1 MLAYIAVRPPARPSE
16 SARIVRHMFGNRA
29 RLVRRDPIPR
39 QYTKVI
45 NWGNSEFIY
54 QDLEIYN
61 EPNSVVTAVNKSFA
75 FAALKEWNVPI
86 PEVRRNRLEEVPI
99 GTKWLART
107 TLTGSSGEGIVVLRP
122 GDEIVRASLYVRYVP
137 KRREFRVHVVKDEVI
152 FVQEKRG
159 RLDSNRTRDQNLI
172 RNHGNG
178 WVYTLTNEDSVPE
191 NIKAAGVAAVKA
203 LGLHFGAAD
212 VILGRDDNQPYV
224 LEVNTAPGLRSPTLT
239 AAYRAALTRMIDE

>member
-1 MLAYIAVRPPARPSE
+1 
-16 SARIVRHMFGNRA
+16 MFGDRA

-54 QDLEIYN
+54 QDLMIYN
-61 EPNSVVTAVNKSFA
+61 EPNSVATAVNKSFA
-75 FAALKEWNVPI
+75 FHSLKEAGVPI
-86 PEVRRNRLEEVPI
+86 PEVRWNRLEEVEP
-99 GTKWLART
+99 GTMWLART
-107 TLTGSSGEGIVVLRP
+107 TLTGSSGQGIAVLRP
-122 GDEIVRASLYVRYVP
+122 GDEIVHAPLYVRYVP
-137 KRREFRVHVVKDEVI
+137 KLREFRVHVVKDEVI

-172 RNHGNG
+172 RNYDNG
-178 WVYTLTNEDSVPE
+178 WVYTLTNEDNVPE
-191 NIKAAGVAAVKA
+191 SIKDASIAAVKA

-224 LEVNTAPGLRSPTLT
+224 LEVNTCPGLRSPTLT
-239 AAYRAALTRMIDE
+239 AAYQAALTRMVDE